1 MNLKR
6 SSDLIMINPVA
17 GGRWREYR
25 EQVNMSM
32 TRSKHTLFPF
42 LATGALLILAVGS
55 ATQTYG
61 QPDELRPTDDFSKLE
76 PGEKFPGGKATSRKS
91 VKNANAFS
99 HSSGN
104 MPFRKELDFKV
115 GNGIFRKLWVSA
127 PSSTKSSD
135 GLGPLYNARSC
146 QRCHLKDGRG
156 HTPQANFPDDD
167 ATSMFLRL
175 SIPPE
180 TEEQKKLLAARKI
193 SVVPEPTYGGQ
204 LQDFAIQ
211 GHDAEG
217 KMHIEYADTPFTFP
231 DGGKVTL
238 RKPTYSIDR
247 LAYGPLH
254 PKVMLSPRVSPQMI
268 GLGLLEAIPELQIRG
283 LADPDDKSGNG
294 ISGRPNEVWSA
305 KYKKIVFGR
314 FGWKAGN
321 PTVKAQSAGA
331 FEGDIGISN
340 PLAKNAWGDCTERQ
354 THCRGAPNG
363 SSPKIGNV
371 EAGEKF
377 LDLVAFYSRNL
388 AVPRRRSPGSSDV
401 LAGKK
406 LFYET
411 GCVQC
416 HQPKFRTG
424 KLEGQPHLEN
434 QMIWPYTDMLLHD
447 MGEGLADNRP
457 EGVATG
463 KEWRTAPLWGIGLTP
478 IVNGH
483 SQYLHDGRARSLL
496 EAILWHDGEARP
508 ARDTFA
514 ALDKKDRDRLIAF
527 VKSL

>member
-1 MNLKR
+1 MNR
-6 SSDLIMINPVA
+6 SSFALVALFAVVATSDL
-17 GGRWREYR
+17 
-25 EQVNMSM
+25 
-32 TRSKHTLFPF
+32 
-42 LATGALLILAVGS
+42 GAKPDVQGS
-55 ATQTYG
+55 G
-61 QPDELRPTDDFSKLE
+61 VRDDLHPTNEFSKLE
-76 PGEKFPGGKATSRKS
+76 AGEQFPGGDATSRKS
-91 VKNANAFS
+91 VDNANAFS

-127 PSSTKSSD
+127 PSSTTSSD

-156 HTPQANFPDDD
+156 HTPQVNFPDDD
-167 ATSMFLRL
+167 ATSIFLRL

-217 KMHIEYADTPFTFP
+217 KMHIEYADVPFVFP
-231 DGGKVTL
+231 DGTKVTL
-238 RKPTYSIDR
+238 RKPSYSIDR

-254 PKVMLSPRVSPQMI
+254 SKAMLSPRVAQQMI
-268 GLGLLEAIPELQIRG
+268 GLGLLEAIPEVQIRS
-283 LADPDDKSGNG
+283 LTDTDDKDRNG

-305 KYKKIVFGR
+305 EHGKITIGR

-340 PLAKNAWGDCTERQ
+340 PMAKNAWGDCTLKQ
-354 THCRGAPNG
+354 TRCRNAPNG
-363 SSPKIGNV
+363 SSSKIGNV
-371 EAGEKF
+371 EAGQEF
-377 LDLVAFYSRNL
+377 LDLVAFYSSNL
-388 AVPRRRSPGSSDV
+388 AVPRRRMPDSPKV

-424 KLEGQPHLEN
+424 TLDGQPHLSN
-434 QMIWPYTDMLLHD
+434 QLIWPYTDMLLHD

-457 EGVATG
+457 EGVASG
-463 KEWRTAPLWGIGLTP
+463 REWRTSPLWGIGLTP

-496 EAILWHDGEARP
+496 EAILWHDGEAGP
-508 ARDTFA
+508 VRDAFA
-514 ALDKKDRDRLIAF
+514 ALDKADRDRLIEF
-527 VKSL
+527 VNSL

>member
-1 MNLKR
+1 MSEDR
-6 SSDLIMINPVA
+6 S
-17 GGRWREYR
+17 
-25 EQVNMSM
+25 Q
-32 TRSKHTLFPF
+32 
-42 LATGALLILAVGS
+42 GS
-55 ATQTYG
+55 AICISGSLLAGVAFAAVFIICIGSAQQTLG
-61 QPDELRPTDDFSKLE
+61 QPRDLRPTNDFSGLE
-76 PGEKFPGGKATSRKS
+76 AGEELPGGAATSRKS
-91 VKNANAFS
+91 VNNANAFS

-104 MPFRKELDFKV
+104 MSFRKEFDFKI

-156 HTPQANFPDDD
+156 HSPQANFPGDD

-180 TEEQKKLLAARKI
+180 TDEQKRLLAARKT
-193 SVVPEPTYGGQ
+193 STVPEPTYGGQ

-217 KMHIEYADTPFTFP
+217 KMHIDYTDVQFVFP
-231 DGGKVTL
+231 DGGKLTL
-238 RKPTYSIDR
+238 RKPAYSIDR

-254 PKVMLSPRVSPQMI
+254 PKVMLSPRVAPQMI
-268 GLGLLEAIPELQIRG
+268 GLGLLEAIPEAQILG
-283 LADPDDKSGNG
+283 LADPDDRDGNG
-294 ISGRPNEVWSA
+294 ISGRASEVWSA
-305 KYKKIVFGR
+305 EQNRIVIGR

-321 PTVKAQSAGA
+321 PTVKAQSADA

-340 PLAKNAWGDCTERQ
+340 PLARNAWGDCTVKQSR
-354 THCRGAPNG
+354 CREAPNG
-363 SSPKIGNV
+363 ASPKVGNV

-377 LDLVAFYSRNL
+377 LDLVVFYAQNL
-388 AVPRRRSPGSSDV
+388 AVPRRRNPAHRDV

-406 LFYET
+406 LFYGA

-416 HQPKFRTG
+416 HQPKFVTG
-424 KLEGQPHLEN
+424 TLEAQPHLSN
-434 QMIWPYTDMLLHD
+434 QLIWPYTDMLLHD
-447 MGEGLADNRP
+447 MGEGLGDNRP
-457 EGVATG
+457 EGVANG
-463 KEWRTAPLWGIGLTP
+463 REWRTAPLWGIGLTP

-483 SQYLHDGRARSLL
+483 SQYLHDGRARSLT
-496 EAILWHDGEARP
+496 EAILWHDGEARA
-508 ARDTFA
+508 ARDAFA
-514 ALDKKDRDRLIAF
+514 GLAQEERARLIAF

>member
-1 MNLKR
+1 MIRTSFVFAAFVAAVAIPNLEAR
-6 SSDLIMINPVA
+6 SADNRA
-17 GGRWREYR
+17 G
-25 EQVNMSM
+25 V
-32 TRSKHTLFPF
+32 TT
-42 LATGALLILAVGS
+42 
-55 ATQTYG
+55 
-61 QPDELRPTDDFSKLE
+61 ELRPTNDFSKLE
-76 PGEKFPGGKATSRKS
+76 KGEAYPGGDATSRKS
-91 VKNANAFS
+91 VDNANAFS

-104 MPFRKELDFKV
+104 LPFRKELDFKV

-180 TEEQKKLLAARKI
+180 TEEQKKLLAERKI

-217 KMHIEYADTPFTFP
+217 KMHIDYADVQFQFP
-231 DGGKVTL
+231 DGSKVTL
-238 RKPTYSIDR
+238 RKPSYSIDR

-254 PKVMLSPRVSPQMI
+254 SKVMLSPRVSPQMI
-268 GLGLLEAIPELQIRG
+268 GLGLLEAIPEMLIRG
-283 LADPDDKSGNG
+283 LADMDDTDRNG

-305 KYKKIVFGR
+305 EHKNIIVGR

-331 FEGDIGISN
+331 FEGDIGIST
-340 PLAKNAWGDCTERQ
+340 PMARNAWGDCTDKQ
-354 THCRGAPNG
+354 SHCRKAPNG
-363 SSPKIGNV
+363 ASPKIGNV

-388 AVPRRRSPGSSDV
+388 AVPRRRTPDSREV

-416 HQPKFRTG
+416 HQPKFRTST
-424 KLEGQPHLEN
+424 LEGQPHLSN
-434 QMIWPYTDMLLHD
+434 QLIWPYTDMLLHD

-463 KEWRTAPLWGIGLTP
+463 REWRTAPLWGIGLTP

-483 SQYLHDGRARSLL
+483 TQYLHDGRARSLL
-496 EAILWHDGEARP
+496 EAILWHDGEAGP
-508 ARDTFA
+508 ARDAFA

-527 VKSL
+527 VNSL